1 MKKFIILI
9 LLLAPTVVV
18 AENPHN
24 QGGGTTNNNTTN
36 NYYTAEYVTNSV
48 VINRSVALGL
58 AASGLNFERDTE
70 SMQWA
75 IAAGF
80 YEDEDAMSFGLAK
93 RISDTKMLL
102 NGSVSVT
109 NKTKGYSFGLSG
121 RF

>member
-9 LLLAPTVVV
+9 LLLIPTVTI
-18 AENPHN
+18 AADPHN
-24 QGGGTTNNNTTN
+24 QGDTVNNNTTN
-36 NYYTAEYVTNSV
+36 NYYTTSNVSTNV
-48 VINRSVALGL
+48 MINSSVALGL

-75 IAAGF
+75 VGAGF
-80 YEDEDAMSFGLAK
+80 YESEDAMSFGLAK

-102 NGSVSVT
+102 NGAVSIT
-109 NKTKGYSFGLSG
+109 NETKGYSFGLSG